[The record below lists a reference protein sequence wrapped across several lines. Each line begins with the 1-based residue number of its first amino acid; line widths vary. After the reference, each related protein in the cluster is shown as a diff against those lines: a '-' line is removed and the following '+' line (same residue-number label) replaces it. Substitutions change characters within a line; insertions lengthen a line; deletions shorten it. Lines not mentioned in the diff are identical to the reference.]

1 MTVVAI
7 RSSAKCQLISIT
19 SHIQQ
24 LVGES
29 GIDSGMCVVFVP
41 HTTAGIM
48 INENADADV
57 RFDILTHLDRLVPAV
72 SDYRHVEG
80 NSAAHI
86 KALLVGSS
94 VTVIV
99 RTANWC
105 WGDGRTS
112 SCGVRRSETAVRPCQ
127 GDRITKSIA
136 CAK

>member
-99 RTANWC
+99 E
-105 WGDGRTS
+105 DGELVLGRWQDIFFAEFDGPRQQS
-112 SCGVRRSETAVRPCQ
+112 VY
-127 GDRITKSIA
+127 
-136 CAK
+136 AKAIGSRNP

>member
-19 SHIQQ
+19 GLIQQ
-24 LVGES
+24 LVEES
-29 GIDSGMCVVFVP
+29 GIDNGVCVVCVP

-48 INENADADV
+48 INENADPDV
-57 RFDILTHLDRLVPAV
+57 CFDILTHLDRLVPAV

-86 KALLVGSS
+86 KASLIGSS

-99 RTANWC
+99 E
-105 WGDGRTS
+105 DGELVLGRWQDIFFAEFD
-112 SCGVRRSETAVRPCQ
+112 GPRQRSVY
-127 GDRITKSIA
+127 
-136 CAK
+136 AKVVGSPR

>member
-19 SHIQQ
+19 GLIQQ
-24 LVGES
+24 LVEES
-29 GIDSGMCVVFVP
+29 GIDNGVCVVCVP

-99 RTANWC
+99 E
-105 WGDGRTS
+105 DGELVLGRWQDIFFAEFD
-112 SCGVRRSETAVRPCQ
+112 GPRQRSVY
-127 GDRITKSIA
+127 
-136 CAK
+136 AKAIGSRNP